1 MLCYGRGSADIMS
14 GHMLCGLWHHKNRD
28 QESDR
33 CQAVAFLFVSEVK
46 FYEKKQY

>member
-1 MLCYGRGSADIMS
+1 MLCYGRGSTDIMS
-14 GHMLCGLWHHKNRD
+14 GHMPFGPRHHKNRD

-46 FYEKKQY
+46 FI